1 MLRELEVRDLGII
14 ERVRLEL
21 PPGFVVLTGETGAG
35 KSLLVHSLK
44 LLSGERGDTDMLRS
58 GAQRLFVEGCFAPI
72 PESCRPILEEVGVD
86 PGDELVVRR
95 EMTAAGRSRAWLN
108 DVPVALHTLGRLAPH
123 LLHIAGQH
131 EQRDLADPTT
141 HLSLV
146 DAFGGLQGLAREV
159 AACYTQWRA
168 SATQLAEARK
178 RLAERRDRLDLLN
191 FQIQEL
197 TGARLQPGE
206 REALLEERALLR
218 HGERIGELVTQ
229 ARLALG
235 GDAGITQLAR
245 AARAVRELGALGVG
259 VGDAQEHLHQ
269 AQLLTEEALRL
280 LDGLA
285 DRVQVNP
292 QRLEEVEA
300 RLAQVERLAR
310 KYGGSVEAALE
321 YLANVQEE
329 KATLEG
335 VEERIAVQE
344 AEEEAFR
351 RLYLEKAAALKA
363 ARERASLLFAKA
375 VEEVLGRLAMA
386 GSRVALQQRWRLSD
400 QGNVTWEGRR
410 LDAAPW
416 GLADGELY
424 ISPNPGEELRPL
436 AKIASGG
443 ELSRIHLAV
452 RSILRQ
458 GEDRELP
465 KTLLFDEV
473 DSGIGGR
480 VAEEVG
486 RLLWELGRRDQ
497 VLVVTHLPQVASLG
511 DSHFVVAKAT
521 RQGRTVTT
529 VTQVEGEERVLELVR
544 MLGAE
549 GTSTAAR
556 QHALELLARRP

>member
-44 LLSGERGDTDMLRS
+44 LLSGERGDADMLRS
-58 GAQRLFVEGCFAPI
+58 GAQRLLVEGCFAPV
-72 PESCRPILEEVGVD
+72 PEACRPLLEEVGVD

-95 EMTAAGRSRAWLN
+95 EMTAVGRSRAWLN
-108 DVPVALHTLGRLAPH
+108 DVPVALHTLGKLAPS

-141 HLSLV
+141 HLALV
-146 DAFGGLQGLAREV
+146 DAFGGLQELAQEV
-159 AACYTQWRA
+159 AFAFTRWQA
-168 SATQLAEARK
+168 SARGLAEARK

-197 TGARLQPGE
+197 TVARLQPGE

-218 HGERIGELVTQ
+218 HGERIGELVSQ

-245 AARAVRELGALGVG
+245 AARAVRELAGLGVG
-259 VGDAQEHLHQ
+259 VGEAQEHLEQ
-269 AQLLTEEALRL
+269 AQVLAEEVLRL

-285 DRVQVNP
+285 DRVQLNP

-321 YLANVQEE
+321 YLASLQEE
-329 KATLEG
+329 EANLEG
-335 VEERIAVQE
+335 VEDRISAQE

-351 RLYLEKAAALKA
+351 RLYLEKATALKA
-363 ARERASLLFAKA
+363 AREKASLLFAKA
-375 VEEVLGRLAMA
+375 VEEVLHRLAMA
-386 GSRVALQQRWRLSD
+386 GTRIALKQRWRLSD
-400 QGNVTWEGRR
+400 QGSLAWEGKK

-416 GLADGELY
+416 GLADGQLY

-436 AKIASGG
+436 SKIASGG

-452 RSILRQ
+452 RWILRQ
-458 GEDRELP
+458 GEDRGHP
-465 KTLLFDEV
+465 RTLLFDEV

-486 RLLWELGRRDQ
+486 KLLWELGRRDQ
-497 VLVVTHLPQVASLG
+497 VLVITHLPQVASLG
-511 DSHFVVAKAT
+511 DSHFVVTKAT
-521 RQGRTVTT
+521 RKGRTVTA

-549 GTSTAAR
+549 GSSAAAR
-556 QHALELLARRP
+556 QHAQELLTRRL